1 VSFGTIF
8 PTDPLSLIFV
18 LGLILWFVAWV
29 VRLSREAAR
38 IRAIPASLDILDAS
52 IEHLRNQQMWRDRQN
67 LEGREAKADPAQF
80 FDNVTAGAFH
90 DRHAALPLPS
100 IQTHFKTI
108 FVAGCDESLLDAGEL
123 TAATLQELGRPAEQ
137 LRTETYLMLLTGVLG
152 ALLGV
157 LRSNSLDFTPGLH
170 RSMPS
175 VMWGVLLAL
184 LASFLFMRFKS
195 TAQDRCFS
203 SIRRRTVTQWIP
215 RLYPTVAQR
224 AARWA
229 MQTLKNAAR
238 VTDASEVIE
247 KNTVE
252 FVGAIANAKRA
263 SEAFAQGMQQFSIGI
278 EASDQAL
285 VRAQAKLGV
294 EVDKFADSL
303 HRWAAFEDEIRKF
316 YGSVEAHQKQ
326 LVEERT
332 TLEYML
338 SSYKDFVNQAT
349 GVLENSAA
357 SIATAAGQLPSAF
370 SASADRMTQS
380 TAEFQNSISTL
391 IADLA
396 ARLEAGNRQ
405 SLAELQQRFEHVL
418 VPVLKMEDRLRALS
432 EPFER
437 AAHEVTEVATNL
449 WKLNENFSRE
459 VTRRIGEK

>member
-8 PTDPLSLIFV
+8 PIDLLSLIFV
-18 LGLILWFVAWV
+18 LGLILWFVAWA
-29 VRLSREAAR
+29 VRLSREADR
-38 IRAIPASLDILDAS
+38 IRAIPPSLDILDAS
-52 IEHLRNQQMWRDRQN
+52 VEHLRNQQLWRDRQN

-80 FDNVTAGAFH
+80 FENVIAGAFH
-90 DRHAALPLPS
+90 DRHAALPPPP
-100 IQTHFKTI
+100 IQTHFKAI
-108 FVAGCDESLLDAGEL
+108 FVAGCDESLLDAPEL

-137 LRTETYLMLLTGVLG
+137 LRTETFLMLLSGVLG
-152 ALLGV
+152 TLLGI
-157 LRSNSLDFTPGLH
+157 LRNSSFAIAPGLH
-170 RSMPS
+170 RSMPP
-175 VMWGVLLAL
+175 VVWGVLLSL

-195 TAQDRCFS
+195 TVQDRCFS

-247 KNTVE
+247 KNTVD

-263 SEAFAQGMQQFSIGI
+263 SEVFAQGMQQFSVGI

-285 VRAQAKLGV
+285 VRAQSKLGV

-303 HRWAAFEDEIRKF
+303 HRWAAFEDEIRRF

-326 LVEERT
+326 LVEERK

-338 SSYKDFVNQAT
+338 SSYRDFVKQAT

-357 SIATAAGQLPSAF
+357 SVGTAADQLPSAF

-380 TAEFQNSISTL
+380 TAELQNSVSAL
-391 IADLA
+391 ITDLA
-396 ARLEAGNRQ
+396 AKLEAGNKQ
-405 SLAELQQRFEHVL
+405 SLAELQQRFEEVL
-418 VPVLKMEDRLRALS
+418 APVLKMEDRLRALS

-437 AAHEVTEVATNL
+437 AAHEITEVATNL

-459 VTRRIGEK
+459 VTRRIGQK